1 MTQTPTNSVE
11 RLSAPISRLMFSHYS
26 QLDPEWGFEIG
37 TERSMCGLV
46 CVKSIIDHYN
56 NKSGFDIPHISTL
69 LDAVKA
75 ADDNKPNG
83 ISHAVEVELL
93 KAQGLVAW
101 RRNWDAPSSDS
112 SWLINNEHYS
122 DEQANALD
130 TQQLE
135 ELAFD
140 TIHDREL
147 LSINDA
153 LSGEN
158 PVITS
163 MKGGFGGNTRDH
175 QVVIVGRE
183 FTDDGETFIIMD
195 PEHKPGS
202 TLHAEPIERFFEYF
216 NNRAIF
222 VKQ

>member
-1 MTQTPTNSVE
+1 MTQIPTSNVE
-11 RLSAPISRLMFSHYS
+11 RLSAPVSRLMFSHYS
-26 QLDPEWGFEIG
+26 QLDPAWGFEVG

-56 NKSGFDIPHISTL
+56 NQSGFDLPHISDL
-69 LDAVKA
+69 LETVHT
-75 ADDNKPNG
+75 ADDAKPNG
-83 ISHAVEVELL
+83 ISHAVEVDLL
-93 KAQGLVAW
+93 KTQGLVAW

-112 SWLINNEHYS
+112 SWLIENEHYS
-122 DEQANALD
+122 DEQADAIN

-140 TIHDREL
+140 SIHDREL
-147 LSINDA
+147 VSINDA
-153 LSGEN
+153 LSAEN
-158 PVITS
+158 PVIAS

-183 FTDDGETFIIMD
+183 FTDDGEIFVIMD